1 MFLNDPASLMGFNMP
16 TQGSGD
22 MEQLLLRNMG
32 LDFNNPTTPSG
43 GGNNGGPGGPG
54 DSRMY
59 AMFDSS
65 TSNAPNT
72 NTNYAPGGG
81 GSASSAAPF
90 TETFAGSY
98 TNTQPSFTSTTADN
112 SNNSNNTTNAY
123 PNFLNNTELFGI
135 PTTTTTT
142 VQQQQQPQHQHHQQ
156 QPQPYSTNTPTNFDP
171 ANLFG
176 SMNMDPAAMSAF
188 LYNNAGMSSF
198 AYQQQQAQQQQGQQP
213 GGTPTGDETD
223 MLYGT
228 NNGRKRVHRD
238 WEDAA

>member
-1 MFLNDPASLMGFNMP
+1 MFLSDPTSLMGFNMP
-16 TQGSGD
+16 TQGGGGGGSGGGGD

-32 LDFNNPTTPSG
+32 FDLNNPTTPG
-43 GGNNGGPGGPG
+43 GGAGGPG

-72 NTNYAPGGG
+72 NTNYPPGG

-98 TNTQPSFTSTTADN
+98 TNTQASFTSTTADN
-112 SNNSNNTTNAY
+112 SNNPNTTNAY

-135 PTTTTTT
+135 PTTTTTST
-142 VQQQQQPQHQHHQQ
+142 VQQQHHQQ

-171 ANLFG
+171 ASLFG
-176 SMNMDPAAMSAF
+176 SMNMDPATMSAL